1 MKLVEEVPEFVD
13 MLESLFASESEKEC
27 IEYPSN
33 KLEIV
38 TPARLAY
45 SLLVVLMLVVCFLRE
60 APLISSVNGLL
71 IS

>member
-13 MLESLFASESEKEC
+13 MLELLFASESEKEC

-45 SLLVVLMLVVCFLRE
+45 SLLIVLILVVFFLRK
-60 APLISSVNGLL
+60 APLISSFNALL
-71 IS
+71 VS